1 MEFYEIAE
9 NDKVAAGE
17 YILHKPTQ
25 SVVLCGVFSRE
36 RNEIK
41 ALNNGKLLE
50 DHINNFQKIKMPRKE
65 MYRNRGTAG
74 AGCGG
79 CKKA

>member
-36 RNEIK
+36 RDEIK
-41 ALNNGKLLE
+41 ALNNGRLIE
-50 DHINNFQKIKMPRKE
+50 DHISNFQKIKLPKKARF
-65 MYRNRGTAG
+65 RTRTVAT
-74 AGCGG
+74 CGG
-79 CKKA
+79 CKKI